1 MKEQVDAFNQEKALV
16 GALSV
21 IVKLQSS
28 RRLISSSIAEMNEL
42 RNVEECCGC
51 SDGGAGPPPYKPARV

>member
-28 RRLISSSIAEMNEL
+28 RRLISSSKTEMNEL

-51 SDGGAGPPPYKPARV
+51 GGGGAGPPPYKPARV

>member
-16 GALSV
+16 GTLSV

-42 RNVEECCGC
+42 RNVEECGGCGG
-51 SDGGAGPPPYKPARV
+51 GGAGPPPYKPARV

>member
-28 RRLISSSIAEMNEL
+28 RRIISSSKTEMNEL
-42 RNVEECCGC
+42 RNVEECGGCGG
-51 SDGGAGPPPYKPARV
+51 GGAGPPPYKPARV